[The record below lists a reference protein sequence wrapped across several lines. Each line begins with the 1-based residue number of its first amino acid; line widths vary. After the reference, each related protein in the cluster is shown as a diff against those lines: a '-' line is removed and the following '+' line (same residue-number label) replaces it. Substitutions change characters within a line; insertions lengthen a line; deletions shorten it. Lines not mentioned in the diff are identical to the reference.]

1 MKKVFYTISTW
12 IKSLFVK
19 KTKQESKK
27 QELPEIGTFEPQVIY
42 DVYPY
47 DDDSK
52 KDKKKILKEFNEKQT
67 TEKWVAK
74 EEKIEHRQV
83 LKGTYKK
90 EKFTKN
96 KKENTIIVINDKKY
110 SLTRKQLFFYN
121 ESLKLFKNKA
131 SKLNENKI
139 TIMDCIDMNDVC
151 KKFIDFKFGD
161 NTIQN
166 EDMYKSYYHKS
177 TINYLVKIGL
187 LYKHGK
193 NQYKVL
199 FSSYTF

>member
-1 MKKVFYTISTW
+1 MKKLVYLIATW

-27 QELPEIGTFEPQVIY
+27 QEFPEIGTFEPQVIY
-42 DVYPY
+42 DVHPY

-52 KDKKKILKEFNEKQT
+52 EDKKQILKEFNEKQT

-74 EEKIEHRQV
+74 EKEIEHRQV

-96 KKENTIIVINDKKY
+96 KKENTILVINNKKY

-121 ESLKLFKNKA
+121 ESLKLFNNREVE
-131 SKLNENKI
+131 LNGNKI
-139 TIMDCIDMNDVC
+139 TTMDFVDMNDVC

-166 EDMYKSYYHKS
+166 EDMYKSHYHKS
-177 TINYLVKIGL
+177 TINYLIKIGL
-187 LYKHGK
+187 LYKYGK